1 MFDDSPMRMYDKYDI
16 YDIYDMG
23 GRPVVSVQKSIR
35 IPAGTAHAIEEIA
48 RTSRRDFSSVANE
61 MLEEAVK
68 MWRCPGIIFADGPSS
83 RRARVAGTGLEVWEI
98 ISTYN
103 GVDRDLSRLRQS
115 YHWLDEI
122 QLRAALAYYA
132 AYTDEIDRRIQLD
145 ETWTKERLA
154 EEYPILSPRRS

>member
-1 MFDDSPMRMYDKYDI
+1 MYYILDKS
-16 YDIYDMG
+16 G
-23 GRPVVSVQKSIR
+23 GKLVASVQKSLR
-35 IPAGTAHAIEEIA
+35 IPEGTAHAVEEVA

-68 MWRCPGIIFADGPSS
+68 MRRSPGIIFADGPSG
-83 RRARVAGTGLEVWEI
+83 RRARIAGTGLEVWEV

-103 GVDRDLSRLRQS
+103 NVDRGWSRLRES
-115 YHWLDEI
+115 YDWLDEI

-145 ETWTKERLA
+145 ETWNKERLA
-154 EEYPILSPRRS
+154 EEYPILNPRRS

>member
-1 MFDDSPMRMYDKYDI
+1 MASL
-16 YDIYDMG
+16 
-23 GRPVVSVQKSIR
+23 QKSLR
-35 IPAGTAHAIEEIA
+35 IPEGTAHAVEEVA

-68 MWRCPGIIFADGPSS
+68 MRRCPGIIFADGPSG
-83 RRARVAGTGLEVWEI
+83 RRARIAGTGLEVWEV

-103 GVDRDLSRLRQS
+103 NVDRGWSRLRES
-115 YHWLDEI
+115 YDWLDEI

-154 EEYPILSPRRS
+154 EEHPILNPRRS